1 MLFRDDFGVVRDSHK
16 TIFSDVKQKDQ
27 AENWFK
33 TSFNNGCLQSSLF
46 KRKTPE
52 MLYNEP
58 FLPFPRG
65 YDLNGQKIRLK
76 L

>member
-1 MLFRDDFGVVRDSHK
+1 ME
-16 TIFSDVKQKDQ
+16 KDQ
-27 AENWFK
+27 AEILFK
-33 TSFNNGCLQSSLF
+33 ASFNNSCLQSSLL
-46 KRKTPE
+46 KKKKTPE

-65 YDLNGQKIRLK
+65 YDLNGPKIRLK